1 MIICRSFMKQT
12 FQSQNYISYG
22 LTLLFFFANMWCHV
36 IKTVKKNVK
45 SWGILNF
52 SPSLTWWVYF
62 TKWWS
67 FIFFPG
73 TPGILTY
80 FWHLL
85 RFLMYYQIHSWHWW
99 LFIIKVGARSLQN
112 FYSITDLIP
121 CGDRLCP
128 KRFCCQLENS
138 YHQPS
143 WARPSRKCAI

>member
-1 MIICRSFMKQT
+1 
-12 FQSQNYISYG
+12 
-22 LTLLFFFANMWCHV
+22 MWCHV
-36 IKTVKKNVK
+36 IKTVKRNVN

-99 LFIIKVGARSLQN
+99 IFIIKVGARSLHN

-121 CGDRLCP
+121 CGDCLS
-128 KRFCCQLENS
+128 KEVLLSVGEQLSAIMGQAFQEVR
-138 YHQPS
+138 HLKTGL
-143 WARPSRKCAI
+143 ARCGLTCIPACSLY